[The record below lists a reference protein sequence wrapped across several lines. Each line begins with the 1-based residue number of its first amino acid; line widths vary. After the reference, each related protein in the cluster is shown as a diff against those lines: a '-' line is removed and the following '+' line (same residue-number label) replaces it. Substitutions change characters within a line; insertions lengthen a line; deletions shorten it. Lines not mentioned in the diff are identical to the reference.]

1 MNGQTSCRHVVTLGA
16 SLTANK
22 GAAAMLTALTQRLPE
37 HLGECDFVVLS
48 TDPLGDTARCHELN
62 SATVLDLR
70 PLRLALFEF
79 PLALL
84 AATLRAVRFPRKL
97 VPCSR
102 VGRVI
107 AEADIAVDLAGISFV
122 DTRGFPNLAY
132 NALMTSLP
140 ILHGTPTVKAAQA
153 VGPCRKTLTR
163 FAARLILG
171 RIRWVGARGAQSQAH
186 LDELGIT
193 NSEAVTDLAFSLRE
207 DASLPNHVTSLLPDC
222 DFITVMP
229 SIVVERLFDDD
240 TARYSSAM
248 ATLVKEL
255 IAATGQQVVIVA
267 HSYERSTRRHR
278 MNDRPTLLELA
289 ERLSDVS
296 AVTVIDEELNAG
308 QLRHLVS
315 CSSFLVTSRFHG
327 MISALA
333 TCTPVYVIGWSHKY
347 REVLT
352 EFELERLGAS
362 HTDLSD
368 PSLVAAAVA
377 VEVARREEIAA
388 SINRALPEVTA
399 RSEINFVRMAE
410 VIRGAR

>member
-1 MNGQTSCRHVVTLGA
+1 
-16 SLTANK
+16 
-22 GAAAMLTALTQRLPE
+22 
-37 HLGECDFVVLS
+37 
-48 TDPLGDTARCHELN
+48 
-62 SATVLDLR
+62 
-70 PLRLALFEF
+70 
-79 PLALL
+79 
-84 AATLRAVRFPRKL
+84 
-97 VPCSR
+97 
-102 VGRVI
+102 
-107 AEADIAVDLAGISFV
+107 
-122 DTRGFPNLAY
+122 
-132 NALMTSLP
+132 
-140 ILHGTPTVKAAQA
+140 
-153 VGPCRKTLTR
+153 
-163 FAARLILG
+163 
-171 RIRWVGARGAQSQAH
+171 
-186 LDELGIT
+186 
-193 NSEAVTDLAFSLRE
+193 
-207 DASLPNHVTSLLPDC
+207 
-222 DFITVMP
+222 MP

-255 IAATGQQVVIVA
+255 IAATGQQVVIAA